1 MRYRKI
7 NFCGIIDDD
16 GNSFDMVPLLSN
28 NNEERH
34 FVPVS
39 VIRCSGSLYVYL
51 EPTEVTVTDN
61 TVTDNAVTD
70 NAGVILKQT
79 KDGLVAP
86 SEDECKKLGELFF
99 NIMERER

>member
-1 MRYRKI
+1 LRYRKI
-7 NFCGIIDDD
+7 NFCDIIDDD

-61 TVTDNAVTD
+61 AVTD

-86 SEDECKKLGELFF
+86 SENECKKLGELFF

>member
-51 EPTEVTVTDN
+51 EPAEVT
-61 TVTDNAVTD
+61 VTD

>member
-34 FVPVS
+34 FIPVS

-51 EPTEVTVTDN
+51 EPVEVTVTDI
-61 TVTDNAVTD
+61 D
-70 NAGVILKQT
+70 GVILKQT

>member
-7 NFCGIIDDD
+7 NFCDIIDDD

-34 FVPVS
+34 FVPAC

-61 TVTDNAVTD
+61 TVTD

>member
-28 NNEERH
+28 NNEERY

-51 EPTEVTVTDN
+51 EPAEVTVTDN
-61 TVTDNAVTD
+61 TVTD